1 MAFVVTEPC
10 FGCKHTA
17 CVVVCPCD
25 CFHEG
30 EGMLFIDPDHCIDC
44 EACVAEC
51 PESAIFHADNVPA
64 EWHDYIALN
73 AEMSAV
79 CPSIT
84 ERKQPLGT
92 LGPAINRG
100 DVQTFHRRKTF
111 DEFSQFD

>member
-17 CVVVCPCD
+17 CVVVCPVE

-30 EGMLFIDPDHCIDC
+30 DGMLFIDPECCTDC
-44 EACVAEC
+44 NACVAEC
-51 PESAIFHADNVPA
+51 PESAIFHEDNVPP

-84 ERKQPLGT
+84 ERRPSLKQ
-92 LGPAINRG
+92 
-100 DVQTFHRRKTF
+100 V
-111 DEFSQFD
+111 